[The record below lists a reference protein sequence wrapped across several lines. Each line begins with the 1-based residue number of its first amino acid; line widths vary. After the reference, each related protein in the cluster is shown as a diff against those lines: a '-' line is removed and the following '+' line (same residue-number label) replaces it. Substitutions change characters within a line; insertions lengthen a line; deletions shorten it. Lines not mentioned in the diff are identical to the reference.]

1 MYFETEK
8 IEKAKDMMGQIA
20 NGMNPLSGEQ
30 LLGDN
35 LLSDAGM
42 VRCFYFVTEVLDDIL
57 KVSLNGR
64 NKITTFVITP
74 EQKNRVVLPDNPI
87 GVNEFSRCI
96 NACLNLNESKKLTG
110 VELNRKLKKLGV
122 LSEEVTEEGKRRTI
136 INQKSA
142 EYGFETERKSYNGV
156 EYDKIVMNA
165 AGKKY
170 LLDNIET
177 IMATNEGKENN

>member
-8 IEKAKDMMGQIA
+8 IEKAKDMMGKIA
-20 NGMNPLSGEQ
+20 SGRNPLSGEQ
-30 LLGDN
+30 LVGDN
-35 LLSDAGM
+35 LLSDASM
-42 VRCFYFVTEVLDDIL
+42 VRCFYFVTEVLDNVL
-57 KVSLNGR
+57 QSSLNGR
-64 NKITTFVITP
+64 NRITVFAITP
-74 EQKNRVVLPDNPI
+74 EQKSKVVLPENPI

-110 VELNRKLKKLGV
+110 VELNRRLKKLGV

-136 INQKSA
+136 INTSSA

-170 LLDNIET
+170 LIDNIEN
-177 IMATNEGKENN
+177 IMAVQ